1 MTTSYHGIE
10 PPRRRAPAEVRVWDV
25 REPLP
30 ASFAA
35 EWEEALSASSHGHFA
50 MSLDYLRWEA
60 DHGHPSRALLLEDAG
75 RRGAVVQ
82 RWELSRWVSGWP
94 WRWQAVMCGSD
105 PFSSVGMT
113 ASDAAWLHENLC
125 RFSGRDRVLTF
136 LPHAPARGVPG
147 WVAGATV
154 IQGVTRSDEELFE
167 GMEPS
172 KRRLAKR
179 ARGQQ
184 IEIAT
189 AEQAEDFR
197 AFYDLQVE
205 SKRRRGLS
213 IEGGSSSAPARGEQW
228 REWELPWM
236 WLLLARQD
244 GQVVA
249 GVGDGILRGG
259 AMQGRTAAAT
269 LEARRAGVTVL
280 LGFEELRRGRDLG
293 HRWFNYGGDTSFKRE
308 MSGRLGR
315 RIRVFGWLG
324 GGRAPRIW
332 LMGEAAL
339 RGLRPTLARLRQR
352 MGLARAGVVTLAHAL
367 AELASYRAD
376 LPVGI

>member
-10 PPRRRAPAEVRVWDV
+10 RRRPAAEVRVWDV

-30 ASFAA
+30 ASFESDWAA
-35 EWEEALSASSHGHFA
+35 ALAATGHGHFA

-60 DHGHPSRALLLEDAG
+60 RHGHPSRALLLEDAG

-82 RWELSRWVSGWP
+82 RWELGRWVSGWP
-94 WRWQAVMCGSD
+94 WRWQALICDSD

-113 ASDAAWLHENLC
+113 ASDAGWLHENLC
-125 RFSGRDRVLTF
+125 RFAGRERILTF

-147 WVAGATV
+147 WAAGATV
-154 IQGVTRSDEELFE
+154 IQGLTRSDEELFE

-179 ARGQQ
+179 ARGHQV
-184 IEIAT
+184 EIAT
-189 AEQAEDFR
+189 GERVEDFR

-205 SKRRRGLS
+205 TKRRRGLP
-213 IEGGSSSAPARGEQW
+213 IEAGSTDPAPGEQW

-236 WLLLARQD
+236 WLLLARRD
-244 GQVVA
+244 GEVMA
-249 GVGDGILRGG
+249 GVGDGILSGG

-269 LEARRAGVTVL
+269 LEARRVGVTVL
-280 LGFEELRRGRDLG
+280 LGYEELRRGRDLG
-293 HRWFNYGGDTSFKRE
+293 HRWFNYGGDTPFKRE

-324 GGRAPRIW
+324 AGRAPRIW

-352 MGLARAGVVTLAHAL
+352 MGLARAGVVTMAHAL
-367 AELASYRAD
+367 AELAISRAD